1 MAGRNDEY
9 LINTRP
15 GRALFLFSLPIMI
28 GNLFQQTYTVVDS
41 LVVGRFV
48 GEAALAAIGACYAFT
63 SIFIWAAFGGGIGA
77 SVVVSRL
84 FGERDYRRMASAVS
98 TALIM
103 FFIISLGLTVT
114 GLVISRPVMTL
125 LRTPA
130 ESLEPAIVYL
140 RIYFLG
146 LPFLFLYNIV
156 SSMFNALGNSRITLY
171 FLIFSSLLNIV
182 LDVLFVRNLHMVIGG
197 VAWATLIAQ
206 GLASVTSLALL
217 LRTTNAYLRR
227 TKAGLAGTSDE
238 PANNDMRSDPVE
250 RPRLYDRKLAASMWS
265 IAWPSILQQCTVSIG
280 MMLVQSVVNTFGAA
294 ALAGYSAGSR
304 VEDYCCAP
312 WSAFNAAI
320 STYTAQN
327 IGAGEM
333 ARVRR
338 GFRSISLMILAC
350 SIGIFLVLEPAAPL
364 IMKAFLGDNISAT
377 ASSVGIAYIRWDGIF
392 IGLLGFKMSVDGTLR
407 GAADT
412 RAFTIANLVN
422 LAIRVT
428 MAFTLAPVFGIMM
441 VWVASPVGWLA
452 NALISGLHLRKLPF
466 MRKQGKAE

>member
-1 MAGRNDEY
+1 MSWLSRKNSISFRHHILTVLAEGDPYEVVPEILCKETVTVKDENGNDVTIEAKLEPLSCDYRGDRHRARNEEFP
-9 LINTRP
+9 R
-15 GRALFLFSLPIMI
+15 
-28 GNLFQQTYTVVDS
+28 
-41 LVVGRFV
+41 
-48 GEAALAAIGACYAFT
+48 LAAVLIGCRYADL
-63 SIFIWAAFGGGIGA
+63 
-77 SVVVSRL
+77 RQKM
-84 FGERDYRRMASAVS
+84 RKRRM
-98 TALIM
+98 
-103 FFIISLGLTVT
+103 
-114 GLVISRPVMTL
+114 R
-125 LRTPA
+125 
-130 ESLEPAIVYL
+130 
-140 RIYFLG
+140 
-146 LPFLFLYNIV
+146 
-156 SSMFNALGNSRITLY
+156 
-171 FLIFSSLLNIV
+171 
-182 LDVLFVRNLHMVIGG
+182 
-197 VAWATLIAQ
+197 
-206 GLASVTSLALL
+206 LAA
-217 LRTTNAYLRR
+217 A
-227 TKAGLAGTSDE
+227 AGT
-238 PANNDMRSDPVE
+238 
-250 RPRLYDRKLAASMWS
+250 
-265 IAWPSILQQCTVSIG
+265 
-280 MMLVQSVVNTFGAA
+280 FAA

-350 SIGIFLVLEPAAPL
+350 SIGILLVLEPAAPL